1 MAKKFLSLIIVPH
14 CAQRFKTITLSQKT
28 IKLLGG
34 IVIFGLVA
42 LVGFMVDYFAMNV
55 TRGKYKTLL
64 SESSQQK
71 RLLAEYEESIK
82 KLRDTVKNF
91 ENYAKKLNVMAG
103 LRSPEVMEELG
114 IGGGDTTGIE
124 PADTGGGPS
133 IPPEGQTV
141 SLQEAK
147 ALALK
152 AEGVEKDL
160 DFLTKHFESQSLILA
175 TKPTIWPTIGWMS
188 SPFAF
193 RDDPFTGKRQ
203 FHYGI
208 DIATNFGNP
217 IVSTADGI
225 IISLANDKMSGK
237 NITISHGNG
246 LTTHYLHL
254 SKFLVKSGQ
263 KVKRGDVI
271 GLVGKTGKA
280 LGPHLHYEVR
290 INNKPVNPYNYIF
303 EEEQTPIF

>member
-1 MAKKFLSLIIVPH
+1 
-14 CAQRFKTITLSQKT
+14 
-28 IKLLGG
+28 
-34 IVIFGLVA
+34 
-42 LVGFMVDYFAMNV
+42 MVDYFAMNV

>member
-1 MAKKFLSLIIVPH
+1 
-14 CAQRFKTITLSQKT
+14 
-28 IKLLGG
+28 LLGE
-34 IVIFGLVA
+34 
-42 LVGFMVDYFAMNV
+42 
-55 TRGKYKTLL
+55 T
-64 SESSQQK
+64 SQQK

-82 KLRDTVKNF
+82 RLSDTVKNF

-114 IGGGDTTGIE
+114 IGDGDTADIE
-124 PADTGGGPS
+124 PEDAGRGPS
-133 IPPEGQTV
+133 VPAEGQAV

-147 ALALK
+147 DLALK
-152 AEGVEKDL
+152 AEDVGKSL
-160 DFLTKHFESQSLILA
+160 DVLASYFESQTIKLA
-175 TKPTIWPTIGWMS
+175 STPTIWPTIGWVS
-188 SPFAF
+188 SPFTY

-203 FHYGI
+203 FHYGL

-217 IVSTADGI
+217 IVATADGI
-225 IISLANDKMSGK
+225 VISLGNDKMGGK
-237 NITISHGNG
+237 NAIISHGNG

-254 SKFLVKSGQ
+254 SKFLVGSGQ

-290 INNKPVNPYNYIF
+290 LNNKPANPYNYIL
-303 EEEQTPIF
+303 EEAR